1 MADMSRPHIADF
13 AGRRLGRYDALELIE
28 RTPLS
33 VSYKA
38 SDSETG
44 QIVVVTV
51 LNSEQPMPAEA
62 RQRFR
67 QECSLVARLNHPYI
81 LRLLAYYPDEEL
93 PLMVYEDV
101 DGQLLSERLGKPWP
115 YETALP
121 LLEELADALDSAHR
135 AGVVH
140 RSFGPERIVMR
151 TNETPVIMGFAVPR
165 ILGLDSQVTSDGMPL
180 SQPEYLSPEQLR
192 GQPADARS
200 DLYSLAVLT
209 YEMLGGEPPFRG
221 NRDGLLRAHQ
231 GGSPRDLRSINSQ
244 VPAWVAAAV
253 ARGLEKDPGRR
264 FQGVRQFAEALRRNE
279 ALATPAG
286 QASSTAAPAQK
297 WKPPPRAPSRA
308 RHSHRLPVILV
319 AGGVAFALLTAAAAT
334 AFALTQDDGENG
346 NGQVAEVEDS
356 ATGTPGS
363 TSSTIE
369 PAGLAVGDNAT
380 VQGTGDGL
388 RLRSEPAGEQIGTLP
403 DGTVVSIVGGPETAQ
418 DITWWQVET
427 DLGNGWVAEGAEGA
441 TWLMEGTQ

>member
-13 AGRRLGRYDALELIE
+13 AGRRLGRYDILELIE

-44 QIVVVTV
+44 QFVVVTV
-51 LNSEQPMPAEA
+51 LNSEYPMPAEA

-67 QECSLVARLNHPYI
+67 QECSLVARLNHPYV

-121 LLEELADALDSAHR
+121 LLEELADALDAAHR
-135 AGVVH
+135 AGVIH
-140 RSFGPERIVMR
+140 RSFGPEHIVMR

-165 ILGLDSQVTSDGMPL
+165 ILGLDSQVTADGTPL

-209 YEMLGGEPPFRG
+209 YEMLGGEPPFHG
-221 NRDGLLRAHQ
+221 NREGLMRAHQ
-231 GGSPRDLRSINSQ
+231 GGSPRDLRSINAQ

-253 ARGLEKDPGRR
+253 ARGLEKDPARR
-264 FQGVRQFAEALRRNE
+264 FQGVRQFADALRRNE
-279 ALATPAG
+279 ALATPVG
-286 QASSTAAPAQK
+286 QASSAAPPPQK
-297 WKPPPRAPSRA
+297 WRPPRSASA
-308 RHSHRLPVILV
+308 GRHSHRLPVILV

-334 AFALTQDDGENG
+334 AFALTQDGGDNG
-346 NGQVAEVEDS
+346 SGQVADVEDTTT
-356 ATGTPGS
+356 ATTEATS
-363 TSSTIE
+363 TAAES
-369 PAGLAVGDNAT
+369 AGLAVGDSAT

-388 RLRSEPAGEQIGTLP
+388 RLRSEPAGEQVGSLP
-403 DGTVVSIVGGPETAQ
+403 DGTVVNIVGGPETAQ
-418 DITWWQVET
+418 EITWWQVES

-441 TWLMEGTQ
+441 TWLAESTQ